1 MPRNL
6 CPAFVLASLVVL
18 GACHGPRCE
27 RCHEHASDDLPPE
40 IARVLA
46 DYERAWAAGD
56 EDALAALFTVD
67 GYVLSNQAEPVRGR
81 AAIRSAYEDAGGPL
95 ALTALHAEIDE
106 RLAYVVGVYAA
117 ERGAQP
123 RGKFVLVLERG
134 HRGDWL
140 IAADIDNALAP
151 PRGREV

>member
-1 MPRNL
+1 MFRRL
-6 CPAFVLASLVVL
+6 RPAFVLASLVVL

-27 RCHEHASDDLPPE
+27 RCHEHASEDVPPE

-46 DYERAWAAGD
+46 DYERAWEAGD
-56 EDALAALFTVD
+56 EDALAALFAVD
-67 GYVLSNQAEPVRGR
+67 EYVLSNQAAPVRGR
-81 AAIRSAYEDAGGPL
+81 DAIRAAYEDASGPL

-117 ERGAQP
+117 ERGAPP
-123 RGKFVLVLERG
+123 RGKFVLVLERARHG
-134 HRGDWL
+134 QWL
-140 IAADIDNALAP
+140 IAADIDNAVPA